1 MATNVTTTPVW
12 KKDGRASEASYEFHK
27 RQKTRRNWK
36 NSYGFD
42 IPDEKFE
49 AFKANKKLYI
59 QLRQIKEQLDK
70 DLLAM
75 VLGED

>member
-1 MATNVTTTPVW
+1 MEEAPPCKRRVLRVSQATE
-12 KKDGRASEASYEFHK
+12 R
-27 RQKTRRNWK
+27 TRRNWK

-70 DLLAM
+70 DILAM